1 MDTRTPRDASDLA
14 GHVHQNVKTIGELVS
29 ETERKITRHQRAV
42 EKLTH
47 VIGRPRTLYAVS
59 AGVLAWAL
67 INFVMPR
74 LGLARLDEP
83 PFFWLQG
90 VITLAALLTTIM
102 VLTAQNRQLQLA
114 AQRSHLDLQVNLL
127 TEQKVAK
134 VIALIEE
141 LRRDLPNVVDRQDH
155 LAERM
160 QEPVD
165 PATVVS
171 ALEETLSQA
180 ADAAIRSGDE
190 EQDK

>member
-1 MDTRTPRDASDLA
+1 MGTLNPRDDTDLA

-42 EKLTH
+42 ENFTH
-47 VIGRPRTLYAVS
+47 VIGRPRTLYAVI
-59 AGVLAWAL
+59 AGVLAWVL
-67 INFVMPR
+67 VNFIMPR

-90 VITLAALLTTIM
+90 VVTLAALLTTIM

-141 LRRDLPNVVDRQDH
+141 LRRDLPNVVNRQDQ
-155 LAERM
+155 LAQRM
-160 QEPVD
+160 QEPVN

-190 EQDK
+190 EQDE